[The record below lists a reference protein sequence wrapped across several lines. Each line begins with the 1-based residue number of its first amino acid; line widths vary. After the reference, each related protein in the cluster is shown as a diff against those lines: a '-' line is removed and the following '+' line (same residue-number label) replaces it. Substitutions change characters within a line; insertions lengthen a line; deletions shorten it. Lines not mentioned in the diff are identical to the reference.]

1 LIFAV
6 FVNVDFGDLDFD
18 VWTMVAEA
26 FLSEVLMQASQVRI
40 LSCFSPLN
48 LSCFVPLSSIVS
60 F

>member
-1 LIFAV
+1 M
-6 FVNVDFGDLDFD
+6 NVDFGDLDFD

-26 FLSEVLMQASQVRI
+26 ILSEVLMQASQVRI

-48 LSCFVPLSSIVS
+48 LSSFVPLSPIVS

>member
-1 LIFAV
+1 
-6 FVNVDFGDLDFD
+6 VNVDFGDLDFD

-26 FLSEVLMQASQVRI
+26 ILSEVLMQASQVRI

-48 LSCFVPLSSIVS
+48 LSSFVPLSSIVS